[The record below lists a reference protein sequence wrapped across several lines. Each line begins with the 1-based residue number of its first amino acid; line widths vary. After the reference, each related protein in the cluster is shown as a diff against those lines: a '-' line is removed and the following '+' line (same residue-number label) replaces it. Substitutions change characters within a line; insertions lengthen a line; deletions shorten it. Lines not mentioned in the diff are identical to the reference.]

1 MPLCIWKNPNAENLQ
16 VFLIGVE
23 SKKTTIDLR
32 IDVHGFFLRVAF
44 LLPKRGRLAFMV
56 GHKLCQPK
64 NASRIRKWRRTY
76 PASKRISYAYIN
88 MHIYIYMHTTCR
100 LWTLFFCFRWRL
112 ETAATLCWW
121 SSKVFVPSKT
131 LKTSMCVHGS
141 GFSAA
146 KPIKVQW
153 AFGCLRY
160 NRRIQ
165 NAGTHSENHQE
176 ILFRFCLMDL
186 KRRFAWP

>member
-1 MPLCIWKNPNAENLQ
+1 MPLCIWKNPHAENLQ

-88 MHIYIYMHTTCR
+88 MHIYIYAYHVQVVNFIFLFPVEVGNSSNSMLMKFKSLC
-100 LWTLFFCFRWRL
+100 TLENLEDVDVCSWLRFFSSETHQSTVGFWML
-112 ETAATLCWW
+112 E
-121 SSKVFVPSKT
+121 
-131 LKTSMCVHGS
+131 
-141 GFSAA
+141 
-146 KPIKVQW
+146 VQ
-153 AFGCLRY
+153 
-160 NRRIQ
+160 
-165 NAGTHSENHQE
+165 S
-176 ILFRFCLMDL
+176 
-186 KRRFAWP
+186 